1 MGRVDDSLKS
11 SSRSAATDEP
21 RKPATGKP
29 WQPGQSGN
37 PKGRP
42 RKGDALAEAIREHVP
57 PGALIAVAIRV
68 IEDPKSAPSVR
79 LQAAQFLAERGYTK
93 PVERHELAV
102 GNVIND
108 EPDLSGLSLDQLV
121 ELEQLEA
128 RRAELLA
135 GADNTVAETP
145 ELPAGRDREDGRP

>member
-1 MGRVDDSLKS
+1 MKAPLINSTAAAASDDQ
-11 SSRSAATDEP
+11 
-21 RKPATGKP
+21 RKPVRGKP

-42 RKGDALAEAIREHVP
+42 RREDALAEAIREHVP

-68 IEDPKSAPSVR
+68 IDDPKSAPSVR

-93 PVERHELAV
+93 PVERHEVAV
-102 GNVIND
+102 GQAVTD
-108 EPDLSGLSLDQLV
+108 DQDLSGLTLEQLH

-128 RRAELLA
+128 RRAAILSARDAEA
-135 GADNTVAETP
+135 EPVA
-145 ELPAGRDREDGRP
+145 LPAAKDEV